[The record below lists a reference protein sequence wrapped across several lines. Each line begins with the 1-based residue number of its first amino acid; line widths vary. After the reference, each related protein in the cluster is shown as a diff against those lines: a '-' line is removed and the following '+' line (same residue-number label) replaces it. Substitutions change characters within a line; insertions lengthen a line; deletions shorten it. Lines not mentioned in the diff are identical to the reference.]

1 MHSLRRSQIEAASA
15 NRAKTE
21 FLANMSHEIRT
32 PMNGVIGMSQLLL
45 DTKLSNEQQQ
55 FARDI
60 LVSGESL
67 LVIINDILDLSKIEA
82 GSMEFEKLPFSLLHI
97 VQNISSLI
105 KVKTEEKGIEFHVNI
120 DPVVSDSLIG
130 DSLRIKQIL
139 LNLCGNAVKFT
150 NKGEVRLTIKRHL
163 KNVRFEVIDT
173 GIGISLAAQERLFAN
188 FSQVDASTT
197 RKFGGTGLGLAISKR
212 LVEGMGGN
220 IGVESAEDQG
230 SRFWFELPLE
240 EFTETASDLS
250 ESPTSQIMVTFEG
263 SSNPEQ
269 NLSTQSDPIIFGTLL
284 VQQKQNQPLDLLLVE
299 DNKINQKLALAL
311 ISRLGLTA
319 DVAENG
325 HDAVNAAVLKPY
337 ALILMDMQMPVM
349 DGIEATKKI
358 RLLNGP
364 NAKTPIIA
372 LTANAMKDDQDACL
386 TAGMNDFLTKPI
398 NRDNFKACLIK
409 WTAKSDKTD

>member
-1 MHSLRRSQIEAASA
+1 
-15 NRAKTE
+15 
-21 FLANMSHEIRT
+21 
-32 PMNGVIGMSQLLL
+32 
-45 DTKLSNEQQQ
+45 
-55 FARDI
+55 
-60 LVSGESL
+60 
-67 LVIINDILDLSKIEA
+67 
-82 GSMEFEKLPFSLLHI
+82 
-97 VQNISSLI
+97 
-105 KVKTEEKGIEFHVNI
+105 
-120 DPVVSDSLIG
+120 
-130 DSLRIKQIL
+130 L